1 DALLIGERNYTRV
14 FYAISDLATIQ
25 GCYKPQFTSA
35 DASGISLDALDL
47 GNAGVSNPE
56 NAIDED
62 PSTFSQISHGTAG
75 VASSI
80 SQIFYTGQVVPSG
93 DGFGVSLS
101 TDGSLVS
108 AGIAENIEIIAYLND
123 SQVYTTCA
131 GALLDVELLTQFQN
145 GEVTE
150 IVVNPG
156 VSFDKVEVRLNA
168 LVDVSL
174 EQSLDI
180 YNTQIITSSCRDQDG
195 DGLTDD
201 QENNDYGT
209 DPTNPDTDGDGIND
223 GDEVTDGS
231 DPLDPC
237 DPNPSAGPCDQDNDG
252 LTNDQENNDYGT
264 DPTNPDT
271 DGDGINDG
279 DEVTDGSDPLDPC
292 DPNASAGP
300 CDQDNDGL
308 TNDEENNDYGTD
320 PTNPDTDGDGIND
333 GDEVTDGSDPLDPC
347 DPNAS
352 AGPCDQD
359 NDGLTNDEEN
369 NDYGTDPTNPD
380 T

>member
-1 DALLIGERNYTRV
+1 MLFIAFSPLYSQDVAQTVVDFEEVDNPSNATAVNNSYAQINSYGGIAVGINSFNGYLELEFSDVISADVPTYIRLDSDIELLSALVQGSLGDLISDLVGNIALGDHYFTISAKLNDNVVDSYSTETYPLSNGFNVVVDNEGNYYATINPTQQYNRVRISDHIDALLIGERNYTRV

-209 DPTNPDTDGDGIND
+209 DPTNPDT
-223 GDEVTDGS
+223 
-231 DPLDPC
+231 
-237 DPNPSAGPCDQDNDG
+237 
-252 LTNDQENNDYGT
+252 
-264 DPTNPDT
+264 
-271 DGDGINDG
+271 
-279 DEVTDGSDPLDPC
+279 
-292 DPNASAGP
+292 
-300 CDQDNDGL
+300 
-308 TNDEENNDYGTD
+308 
-320 PTNPDTDGDGIND
+320 
-333 GDEVTDGSDPLDPC
+333 
-347 DPNAS
+347 
-352 AGPCDQD
+352 
-359 NDGLTNDEEN
+359 
-369 NDYGTDPTNPD
+369 
-380 T
+380 